1 MDTKTT
7 YNSITEL
14 MKRGVWA
21 CVELLASFNRFQQG
35 LPEGEQMCYPN
46 QEEMGKALS
55 TGIFATGVFFQI
67 VVALTQSGKTGCM
80 SALIK
85 HCIESAENIITPE
98 NIFVITGISSKD
110 WVIQTRGRMPD
121 MIEKQIVHR
130 NDLKKLAKILKGR
143 ENVLIIVDEVHIAC
157 GKKMSINK
165 LMLELGYKDPEF
177 LMENNINFVEFSATP
192 GAVLKDHK
200 DWADEGK
207 AKIHIMEPG
216 QGYKGPA
223 ELLDG
228 RAFQWKKLDYDQDDR
243 EESMDAI
250 RELKTKIEETYTSPR
265 FHIIR
270 APKGDKYE
278 MVTER
283 FKGIFGTEDFNYES
297 CHSDTERNIDDILR
311 NGGDPQKSP
320 KEFLPPKKHTFI
332 FIKETMR
339 CAYTIGPKQNV
350 GVLYERY
357 TNNPKEHVIVQ
368 GMAGRAC
375 GYNVPDDMI
384 VYTDVPSLE
393 AYNEDW
399 TAGFK
404 DIEHY
409 SKKETAYSKRSF
421 GKKGETPAERA
432 ESDFDHKIFET
443 DKDAI
448 AWVLETYGKKLQASK
463 DAPAT
468 LRMDDGNPTLEYV
481 LSRKWGLNT
490 KTAGKA
496 IRKIRLNDD
505 RICVYWRPSNMN

>member
-192 GAVLKDHK
+192 GAVLKDHNLEK
-200 DWADEGK
+200 FG
-207 AKIHIMEPG
+207 
-216 QGYKGPA
+216 
-223 ELLDG
+223 
-228 RAFQWKKLDYDQDDR
+228 WKLSYQPKLVTLFGLSAVVSLR
-243 EESMDAI
+243 GFLE
-250 RELKTKIEETYTSPR
+250 KTCI
-265 FHIIR
+265 FH
-270 APKGDKYE
+270 
-278 MVTER
+278 
-283 FKGIFGTEDFNYES
+283 
-297 CHSDTERNIDDILR
+297 
-311 NGGDPQKSP
+311 
-320 KEFLPPKKHTFI
+320 KKHHSCFESGLLVK
-332 FIKETMR
+332 IKLINT
-339 CAYTIGPKQNV
+339 
-350 GVLYERY
+350 
-357 TNNPKEHVIVQ
+357 
-368 GMAGRAC
+368 
-375 GYNVPDDMI
+375 
-384 VYTDVPSLE
+384 
-393 AYNEDW
+393 
-399 TAGFK
+399 
-404 DIEHY
+404 
-409 SKKETAYSKRSF
+409 
-421 GKKGETPAERA
+421 
-432 ESDFDHKIFET
+432 
-443 DKDAI
+443 
-448 AWVLETYGKKLQASK
+448 LQ
-463 DAPAT
+463 
-468 LRMDDGNPTLEYV
+468 LC
-481 LSRKWGLNT
+481 
-490 KTAGKA
+490 
-496 IRKIRLNDD
+496 IRK
-505 RICVYWRPSNMN
+505 